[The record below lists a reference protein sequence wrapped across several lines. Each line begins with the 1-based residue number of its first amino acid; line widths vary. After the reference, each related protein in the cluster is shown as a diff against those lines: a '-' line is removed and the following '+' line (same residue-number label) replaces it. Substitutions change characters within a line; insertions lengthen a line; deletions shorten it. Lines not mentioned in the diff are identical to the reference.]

1 MPGGSASDTC
11 FKLFGFDI
19 FIDEDLKPWLLEVKI
34 LALVSR
40 RMYNICIYC
49 RQVNNIPSLHINTL
63 DAAVN
68 RPMVAEMLNIAG
80 LRVPAKLRARHPLP
94 PPGPDLAPLQPGDS
108 DGDLLDDLV
117 ADLGP
122 GDLGSLVTSEDEV
135 AACCAWTR
143 IFPTPASRHLHRFYT
158 SVPRWPSRYRYL

>member
-1 MPGGSASDTC
+1 
-11 FKLFGFDI
+11 
-19 FIDEDLKPWLLEVKI
+19 
-34 LALVSR
+34 
-40 RMYNICIYC
+40 MYNLCIYC

-80 LRVPAKLRARHPLP
+80 LRVPGKLRARHPLP
-94 PPGPDLAPLQPGDS
+94 PPAPGLDLAPLHSGDS
-108 DGDLLDDLV
+108 DGDLLDDL
-117 ADLGP
+117 GQ
-122 GDLGSLVTSEDEV
+122 GDLASLVTSEDEV

-158 SVPRWPSRYRYL
+158 SVPR

>member
-1 MPGGSASDTC
+1 M
-11 FKLFGFDI
+11 
-19 FIDEDLKPWLLEVKI
+19 
-34 LALVSR
+34 
-40 RMYNICIYC
+40 
-49 RQVNNIPSLHINTL
+49 NNIPSLHINTL

-80 LRVPAKLRARHPLP
+80 LRVPSKLRARHPLP
-94 PPGPDLAPLQPGDS
+94 PPGPGPDLAPRQPGDS
-108 DGDLLDDLV
+108 DGDLV

>member
-1 MPGGSASDTC
+1 M
-11 FKLFGFDI
+11 
-19 FIDEDLKPWLLEVKI
+19 
-34 LALVSR
+34 
-40 RMYNICIYC
+40 
-49 RQVNNIPSLHINTL
+49 NNIPSLHINTL

-80 LRVPAKLRARHPLP
+80 LRVPSKLRARHPLP
-94 PPGPDLAPLQPGDS
+94 PPGPGPDLAPLQPGDS

-122 GDLGSLVTSEDEV
+122 GDLGSLVSSEDEV